1 MPSPDQSVPL
11 SSDYAQYPSLSQDSP
26 EHSPGPLI
34 PLSSNYA
41 PYPSLSPDDLGPLP
55 DPFTYLQS
63 EAEPMTPPPTPITTD
78 SASMIDRAF
87 AAALPQGRR
96 PEYFASDVAEA
107 FAGADNKARAWI
119 PKGDMVLFCLVIF
132 ILGVLFG
139 VFAI

>member
-1 MPSPDQSVPL
+1 ML
-11 SSDYAQYPSLSQDSP
+11 LK
-26 EHSPGPLI
+26 
-34 PLSSNYA
+34 
-41 PYPSLSPDDLGPLP
+41 
-55 DPFTYLQS
+55 S

-132 ILGVLFG
+132 ILGVVLFG